1 MKGVFLTRRSGD
13 WSAQFDKIPALHFIV
28 QRRVSYVMNRSI
40 ASWTRCC
47 HRAIPHSY
55 FHCCVRAIFELIKRS
70 AETFSKFLACSFCA
84 LLNFISKY
92 F

>member
-47 HRAIPHSY
+47 HRAIPTPISI
-55 FHCCVRAIFELIKRS
+55 VA
-70 AETFSKFLACSFCA
+70 CA
-84 LLNFISKY
+84 LSLN
-92 F
+92 